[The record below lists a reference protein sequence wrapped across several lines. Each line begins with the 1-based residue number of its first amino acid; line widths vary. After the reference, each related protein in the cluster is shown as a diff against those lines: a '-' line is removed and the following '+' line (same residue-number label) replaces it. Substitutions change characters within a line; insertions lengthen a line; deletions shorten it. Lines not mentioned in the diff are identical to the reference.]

1 MTEDVDKTFFDVIV
15 QLKEIDPEAY
25 YKILKELGY
34 DDDQETQFIQF
45 RSKDLK
51 RTLKLKKELNEKIP
65 PRNKTPTKK
74 VTRSLSNLLK
84 VEMDLKK
91 MNVELKKV
99 VKKVKTLEKE
109 NSKLQKKLN
118 KK

>member
-1 MTEDVDKTFFDVIV
+1 MTDDVDKSFFDVIV

-25 YKILKELGY
+25 YKILTELGY
-34 DDDQETQFIQF
+34 DDQETQFMWYWQ
-45 RSKDLK
+45 KDLK
-51 RTLKLKKELNEKIP
+51 RTLNLKKELKEEIPHTNKIS
-65 PRNKTPTKK
+65 TKK

-84 VEMDLKK
+84 VENDLKK

-99 VKKVKTLEKE
+99 VKTVKTLEKE
-109 NSKLQKKLN
+109 NSKLQKELN

>member
-1 MTEDVDKTFFDVIV
+1 
-15 QLKEIDPEAY
+15 
-25 YKILKELGY
+25 
-34 DDDQETQFIQF
+34 
-45 RSKDLK
+45 
-51 RTLKLKKELNEKIP
+51 
-65 PRNKTPTKK
+65 
-74 VTRSLSNLLK
+74 
-84 VEMDLKK
+84 